1 MMIRVEVNGA
11 TIVEGDLLH
20 LLFQQ
25 AYAHGLQFHPPEGAE
40 VRMVAWVH
48 NSGTIG
54 ETITMRY
61 DDEA

>member
-1 MMIRVEVNGA
+1 MMIRVEVNGT
-11 TIVEGDLLH
+11 TIVEGDLLG

-25 AYAHGLQFHPPEGAE
+25 AYAHGLKFHPPEGAE
-40 VRMVAWVH
+40 VTMVAWVH

-61 DDEA
+61 DDET